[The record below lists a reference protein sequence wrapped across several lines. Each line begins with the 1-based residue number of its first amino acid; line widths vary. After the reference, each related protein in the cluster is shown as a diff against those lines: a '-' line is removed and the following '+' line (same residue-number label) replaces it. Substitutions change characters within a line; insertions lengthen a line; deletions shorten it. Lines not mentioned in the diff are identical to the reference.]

1 MNTRMRL
8 IPIAFAVASVL
19 APRLAAQG
27 RQAGGPLASKAVIA
41 ESDLVKVAQTA
52 KSLRVEPTSLTIK
65 VGQQVNLDVLTVT
78 VVDSAGRVRGRLAG
92 FDFVNIKP
100 GEPASVVPRTL
111 TGVHPGTTELVIR
124 YPRLGWKR
132 PDLRPEA
139 KVRVVVTP

>member
-1 MNTRMRL
+1 MRL
-8 IPIAFAVASVL
+8 IPISLLAASAL

-27 RQAGGPLASKAVIA
+27 GPVASNGVIA
-41 ESDLVKVAQTA
+41 ESDLLKLAQTV

-65 VGQQVNLDVLTVT
+65 VGQRIGLDTLTVT
-78 VVDSAGRVRGRLAG
+78 AIDSAGRVRGRLAA

-111 TGVHPGTTELVIR
+111 TGVHPGTTELVVR
-124 YPRLGWKR
+124 YPKLAWKR

-139 KVRVVVTP
+139 KVKVVVKP

>member
-1 MNTRMRL
+1 MRL
-8 IPIAFAVASVL
+8 VPIAFVVASAF
-19 APRLAAQG
+19 APRLAAQA
-27 RQAGGPLASKAVIA
+27 RQAAGPAASNAVIA
-41 ESDLVKVAQTA
+41 ESDLLKVAQTV

-65 VGQQVNLDVLTVT
+65 VGQRVNLDTLTVT
-78 VVDSAGRVRGRLAG
+78 VIDSAGRVRGRLAA

-132 PDLRPEA
+132 PDPRPEA
-139 KVRVVVTP
+139 KVKVVVRQ